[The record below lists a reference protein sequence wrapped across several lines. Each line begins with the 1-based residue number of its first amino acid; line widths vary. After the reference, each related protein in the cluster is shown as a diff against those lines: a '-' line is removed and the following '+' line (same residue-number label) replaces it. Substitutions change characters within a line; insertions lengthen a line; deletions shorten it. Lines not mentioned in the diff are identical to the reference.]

1 MSVIATRAKIT
12 IITLSPFYDVQ
23 TTVVPSSERSVLPLI
38 CVTQDR
44 IACVSGKEVVC
55 FSLSGEQL
63 FRYQIPNVKN
73 IRCLTFD
80 PFKNVYCG
88 CKWSRECSQCLQVPK
103 GMQCFRCTFYGKQYE
118 PEVRN
123 GVFKILSVGRKG
135 QSFITEYPDAQCL
148 FFDEYS
154 EQFVITGEN
163 KCTFYRINV

>member
-23 TTVVPSSERSVLPLI
+23 TTVVPSSERSVLPLL

-88 CKWSRECSQCLQVPK
+88 CK
-103 GMQCFRCTFYGKQYE
+103 
-118 PEVRN
+118 
-123 GVFKILSVGRKG
+123 
-135 QSFITEYPDAQCL
+135 
-148 FFDEYS
+148 
-154 EQFVITGEN
+154 
-163 KCTFYRINV
+163 